1 MYRGARQETGSLMEQ
16 SRSRMKKSPE
26 QRGRM
31 LDIGDGTEI
40 HSDHA
45 DREVR
50 EKREQRIISRF
61 LV

>member
-1 MYRGARQETGSLMEQ
+1 MEQ
-16 SRSRMKKSPE
+16 SRSRMKKSPK

-31 LDIGDGTEI
+31 LDIRDGTEI

-45 DREVR
+45 DLEVR